1 LPPTNLYTKGRQKMK
16 RAIAVFLITSGAV
29 LLFTIAQPAQAQIAN
44 NTQVTLSCNDGH
56 SVIFQVDQR
65 S

>member
-1 LPPTNLYTKGRQKMK
+1 MK